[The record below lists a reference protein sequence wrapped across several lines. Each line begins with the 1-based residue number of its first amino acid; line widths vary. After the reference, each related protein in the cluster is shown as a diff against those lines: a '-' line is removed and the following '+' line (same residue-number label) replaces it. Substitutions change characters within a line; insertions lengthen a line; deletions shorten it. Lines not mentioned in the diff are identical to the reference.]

1 MSKCNKCFHPCH
13 CEEDKS
19 LHADIYGV
27 CTCENCNCEKKKSED
42 ASFENNGGLVIDDTN
57 ECEGC
62 Q

>member
-13 CEEDKS
+13 CAEDKS
-19 LHADIYGV
+19 LHADIYGI
-27 CTCENCNCEKKKSED
+27 CTCEKCDCKRQVADESK
-42 ASFENNGGLVIDDTN
+42 NNGLVIDDTS

>member
-13 CEEDKS
+13 CAEDKS

-27 CTCENCNCEKKKSED
+27 CTCEQCNCEKSKAED

-57 ECEGC
+57 E
-62 Q
+62 

>member
-13 CEEDKS
+13 CAEDEK

-27 CTCENCNCEKKKSED
+27 CTCEKCNCKTQSED
-42 ASFENNGGLVIDDTN
+42 KSYENESLVIDDTN